1 MLLRQQRWHPVVD
14 FRDEIVGL
22 GDNHRA
28 GLQPFAGLAI
38 FPLVP
43 KPSGGQKGA
52 AIAGREIPRLLAA
65 RCVLPFV
72 ITRDWDETARAL
84 DRRVISGI
92 VHVLKSGCR
101 WCDCPPEYG
110 PPTTIYNRF
119 VRWARR
125 GVWENLF
132 RELAGNG
139 RSTDT
144 QMIELHARES
154 ASLGSG
160 RKRGEQKQAVGRS
173 RGGRNTKIHALA
185 DAKGRLLAI
194 LLTGGEAHDC
204 PIAERLI
211 RRVKPAKRMLGD
223 KAYDSAELREELD
236 ERGTKPVIPNRCNR
250 KQPFSFSKRLYRL
263 RWRIENAFNRLKDFR
278 RIATRYDRLALNYL
292 ASVCL
297 AAALVWWI

>member
-1 MLLRQQRWHPVVD
+1 MRRNLFWLS
-14 FRDEIVGL
+14 DEQWERIEPHLPTDVRGVE
-22 GDNHRA
+22 RA
-28 GLQPFAGLAI
+28 
-38 FPLVP
+38 
-43 KPSGGQKGA
+43 
-52 AIAGREIPRLLAA
+52 
-65 RCVLPFV
+65 
-72 ITRDWDETARAL
+72 D

-125 GVWENLF
+125 GIWENLF

-139 RSTDT
+139 RSSRHADDR
-144 QMIELHARES
+144 LHARQS
-154 ASLGSG
+154 ASLGGG

-185 DAKGRLLAI
+185 DAKGRLIAI

-204 PIAERLI
+204 PVAERLI
-211 RRVKPAKRMLGD
+211 RRVKPPSGC
-223 KAYDSAELREELD
+223 SATRPTTAPNCATNWI
-236 ERGTKPVIPNRCNR
+236 ERGTKPVIPNRSNR
-250 KQPFSFSKRLYRL
+250 KQPFSFSKRLYKL
-263 RWRIENAFNRLKDFR
+263 RWRIESAFNRLKDFR
-278 RIATRYDRLALNYL
+278 RIATRYDRLARNYL